1 MDVKKFIPAIA
12 TGLALFIGIVSV
24 HFYGNDNA
32 IEELADEVIKH
43 ETGIDILASIEHVD
57 PKSVNLSPAAR

>member
-1 MDVKKFIPAIA
+1 MDVKKILPAII
-12 TGLALFIGIVSV
+12 TGLAIVIGIGSV

-43 ETGIDILASIEHVD
+43 ETGIDILASIEHID
-57 PKSVNLSPAAR
+57 AKAVNLSSR